1 MTMSEATPY
10 QRGERF
16 GRFALTDFLGR
27 GGFGEVWRGEDT
39 IGDDSAPGE
48 VAIKIFRPPDEVA
61 DMPSLRAEM
70 LRHLVQGAG
79 VIREVKH
86 SRIARPITIG
96 QRDTD
101 QALYIVTAFLS
112 GGDLMEYVTDRGGR
126 LSERSA
132 LELLEPVVAAVA
144 ACHRHPRCILHRD
157 LKPANILLDGRV
169 PPRAFVTDFDTVIA
183 LDDRS
188 RAASAIGSAGYA
200 APEVWAGQGSTAA
213 SDVYSLGVTL
223 YWAMTGQ
230 MPDDDQAAQL
240 TAARVSLPTARA
252 IGKALRLQ
260 PERRFAD
267 AGELLEALRGEP
279 VDLEEAAPVAV
290 VATAPRRVELTLAD
304 GTAGA
309 APVVVPPPEEPADT
323 ALPTAEPAR
332 PPAGARSVAFVL
344 WLVALLLVGGLAGVR
359 TWVKSLPGASAEP
372 DSTPAPQPTKTTQS
386 RPPLIS
392 NPVGVATRST
402 CSNRLKQLCMATI
415 QYAQDHDEKLPPATP
430 GSLDAAVHLGAFVR
444 DPSVLLCP
452 RFSSPPTYAYCG
464 NNPRGLSLAAIRQPG
479 QQFMYVESLTP
490 PRIERRH
497 GGGANFG
504 YFDGHVAWHSD
515 VPNLYG
521 WQWE

>member
-1 MTMSEATPY
+1 MSEATQF

-16 GRFALTDFLGR
+16 GRFALTYYLGR

-39 IGDDSAPGE
+39 IGDGSAPEE

-61 DMPSLRAEM
+61 DMTSLRAEM

-79 VIREVKH
+79 IIREVKH

-101 QALYIVTAFLS
+101 HALYIVTAYLS
-112 GGDLMEYVTDRGGR
+112 GGDLMEYIADRGGR
-126 LSERSA
+126 LSETSTLA
-132 LELLEPVVAAVA
+132 LLEPVVAAVA

-230 MPDDDQAAQL
+230 MPDDDRDAQL
-240 TAARVSLPTARA
+240 TAARVSLPVARA

-279 VDLEEAAPVAV
+279 VDLEEEAPVAV

-304 GTAGA
+304 GTPGA
-309 APVVVPPPEEPADT
+309 APVAVPPPEEPPEVSLPATERARPTAGAWIVALVLLVAGLT
-323 ALPTAEPAR
+323 AL
-332 PPAGARSVAFVL
+332 VAFV
-344 WLVALLLVGGLAGVR
+344 G
-359 TWVKSLPGASAEP
+359 SYSQPGATTEP
-372 DSTPAPQPTKTTQS
+372 DTATPTSS
-386 RPPLIS
+386 RPPLFS
-392 NPVGVATRST
+392 NPVGTATRGT
-402 CSNRLKQLCMATI
+402 CSTRLKQLCIATL

-430 GSLDAAVHLGAFVR
+430 GSLDASVHLGAFIR
-444 DPSVLLCP
+444 DPSILICP
-452 RFSSPPTYAYCG
+452 RLDRAPSYAYAG
-464 NNPRGLSLAAIRQPG
+464 NNPRGVVLAAIRQPNL
-479 QQFMYVESLTP
+479 QFMFVESTAP

-504 YFDGHVAWHSD
+504 YFDGHVASHAE